1 MTTGLSTAAAL
12 ALQIFFALSL
22 SALHCPSDADH
33 CLRDSFS
40 SARSSPA
47 DESQSQVALPPLHQ
61 PPPTD
66 ASTIFLTF
74 DDGPHPI
81 WTPMIL
87 DVLARHDARATFFV
101 TGQLAASYPN
111 LVEQIASAGH
121 TLANHTWGHE
131 ALTSLSQ
138 QEFKETLL
146 RTQAVLG
153 EHATPCLRPPYFLSS
168 DDVRQQAARLGLR
181 LVFGSLAPQ
190 DWQLPGA
197 DVIAERIITGAYP
210 GAVIVLHD
218 GGGDRSQT
226 VEGLAMALD
235 ILNGAGF
242 AYEPICS

>member
-1 MTTGLSTAAAL
+1 MT
-12 ALQIFFALSL
+12 
-22 SALHCPSDADH
+22 
-33 CLRDSFS
+33 
-40 SARSSPA
+40 
-47 DESQSQVALPPLHQ
+47 LPPLHQ
-61 PPPTD
+61 PPPTE

-111 LVEQIASAGH
+111 LVEQIAAAGH

-131 ALTSLSQ
+131 ALTSLSG
-138 QEFKETLL
+138 QEFEETLL

-153 EHATPCLRPPYFLSS
+153 EHATPCLRPPYFLSN

-181 LVFGSLAPQ
+181 LVFGSLAAQ

-197 DVIAERIITGAYP
+197 EVIAQRIITGTHP

-235 ILNGAGF
+235 ILSGAGF